1 MANLLVVDDEPDVLD
16 ALARALRLGGHNVSR
31 AASAADAIA
40 LSKDH
45 AFDLVVL
52 DYIMPAMSGIA
63 LLNGLRDVQPTIRSI
78 IVSGKIDSQVTE
90 QEIVAELRE
99 SIEADA
105 YLRKPL
111 DNAKLLETIQHLL
124 DESAQLDWKQVA
136 ERNLKA
142 KKRATDVRAAERKL
156 SDKKVSKRK

>member
-1 MANLLVVDDEPDVLD
+1 MD
-16 ALARALRLGGHNVSR
+16 R
-31 AASAADAIA
+31 
-40 LSKDH
+40 
-45 AFDLVVL
+45 
-52 DYIMPAMSGIA
+52 
-63 LLNGLRDVQPTIRSI
+63 
-78 IVSGKIDSQVTE
+78 
-90 QEIVAELRE
+90 
-99 SIEADA
+99 
-105 YLRKPL
+105 PL